1 MCPFLCDARATE
13 DAVVGDGRRG
23 RARRGRARGERGEAR
38 RGEGRT
44 DGRTGRTSV
53 ARGMASSSASTTR
66 KVRVVVV
73 GDSGVGKTSLAR
85 WLARGARGT
94 TEEEDEEEGS
104 VGVGGSASRTSGCRV
119 EVILANGDESA
130 RSNGGGEEDE
140 EDVARAPYFV
150 ELWDVGGHRQYKRE
164 RGIFYDQI
172 NGVIIVHDASSRASG
187 ARCEAWAREVAARG
201 SFSAPTER
209 PAETYANAE
218 SPCVMYGFGGLPV
231 PCLIVANK
239 IDLEGRAGRND
250 DFTAARGFFDRVFDV
265 FGRGG
270 DRGDPILPATFGDV
284 ARDGSKFTH
293 RRQSSFGSSA
303 LAKLPPGRG
312 LRTSVALGRVELD
325 VVNNFFRELVHRRYA
340 KSVVTAGASAPFVSE
355 RLLHSGSA
363 PFVEDDEDDL
373 T

>member
-1 MCPFLCDARATE
+1 MDDRA
-13 DAVVGDGRRG
+13 RG
-23 RARRGRARGERGEAR
+23 RDAAREGRARGVE
-38 RGEGRT
+38 RGEGR
-44 DGRTGRTSV
+44 
-53 ARGMASSSASTTR
+53 GMVSNGTVSTR
-66 KVRVVVV
+66 KVRVCVV
-73 GDSGVGKTSLAR
+73 GDSGVGKTTLAR
-85 WLARGARGT
+85 WLARGGRMD
-94 TEEEDEEEGS
+94 EEEDEDEGS

-119 EVILANGDESA
+119 EVILVNGDERG
-130 RSNGGGEEDE
+130 RSNGGRGVEEEEEE
-140 EDVARAPYFV
+140 EDVSRAPYFV

-239 IDLEGRAGRND
+239 IDLEGRVGRGD
-250 DFTAARGFFDRVFDV
+250 ERTAARGFFDRMFDV
-265 FGRGG
+265 FGGGGG
-270 DRGDPILPATFGDV
+270 DGDSILPATVGDA
-284 ARDGSKFTH
+284 ARGGSKFTH
-293 RRQSSFGSSA
+293 RRQSSFGASA

-355 RLLHSGSA
+355 RLLHSRSV